1 MKEDKKMSTYLI
13 IPKNKDLNI
22 LKAKGFNSFILP
34 LNTYSIGFNVYF
46 NVEEINEL
54 SNKENIYI
62 MINRFIH
69 KDDLINIEKVLKA
82 IEIERI
88 KGIFIEDL
96 GLLSFIPKE
105 KVIIYQNHM
114 INNYNSINYFNKLG
128 FNNIVINNELTIS
141 EIKDIR
147 KNTNSNLYYFLVSKN
162 ILLYSKRK
170 LVSNY
175 FKNYDLKQDKNSYKI
190 KEIISKKELVV
201 SEEEKESTIV
211 NNDIFCGN
219 KYIEE
224 LEKLDYL
231 IINLSNIDD
240 SDIEI
245 ILDNYK
251 NNNLYNLI
259 NCDYYFLENDIKY
272 KVGDLK

>member
-1 MKEDKKMSTYLI
+1 MSKYLI
-13 IPKNKDLNI
+13 IPKTRDLNK

-34 LNTYSIGFNVYF
+34 LNKYSIGFNVYF
-46 NVEEINEL
+46 DYNEINEL
-54 SNKENIYI
+54 SKNENIYI
-62 MINRFIH
+62 MINRFMH
-69 KDDLINIEKVLKA
+69 KNDLIDIEKVLKN

-96 GLLSFIPKE
+96 GIISLLPKE

-114 INNYNSINYFNKLG
+114 INNYNSINYFKKIG
-128 FNNIVINNELTIS
+128 FNNIVINNELTIN
-141 EIKDIR
+141 EIKEIR
-147 KNTNSNLYYFLVSKN
+147 KNTESNLYYFLISKN

-175 FKNYDLKQDKNSYKI
+175 FKNYNLNQESNSYLI
-190 KEIISKKELVV
+190 KESVSKKELFVN
-201 SEEEKESTIV
+201 EENNETTIM

-231 IINLSNIDD
+231 IINLNNINND
-240 SDIEI
+240 DIEI

-251 NNNLYNLI
+251 SSNLYNLI
-259 NCDYYFLENDIKY
+259 KCDYYFLENEIKY

>member
-1 MKEDKKMSTYLI
+1 MSKYLI
-13 IPKNKDLNI
+13 IPKTKDLNI

-128 FNNIVINNELTIS
+128 FNSIVINNELTIS